1 MARSG
6 GAYIATAVLSELTN
20 TAEVDSPPAGHA
32 ASNRGYGLPFTVVGV
47 CPGEALAVARF
58 GRLVPFWEPV
68 CGGYVGALYARYSPD
83 ARGYFARIDSLE

>member
-32 ASNRGYGLPFTVVGV
+32 ASNR
-47 CPGEALAVARF
+47 PGEALAVARF
-58 GRLVPFWEPV
+58 GRLVPFWEPA